1 METDTSFIL
10 KNIEQINKYVKK
22 RQDFLNKKK
31 LMEIENEKR
40 FFNVKYLKTNL
51 PITNINKLKNKK
63 TVIIN
68 DFYSQEDGKYN

>member
-1 METDTSFIL
+1 
-10 KNIEQINKYVKK
+10 
-22 RQDFLNKKK
+22 
-31 LMEIENEKR
+31 MEIENEKR